1 MPPTSLALFIKE
13 TLTDR
18 PVAFTL
24 ISGNTARPRIAH
36 AEQVR
41 KVGNYEKF
49 KWCNECLSRSD
60 ETPLKLNVLA
70 STNRF
75 DSAQPW
81 TYFKR
86 LTICCFVR
94 LYVNLTNSNTRQNQA
109 LLLSKKVIS
118 EGNWMLTSYP
128 SKNFFTDVKNTL
140 LKNERFRIAIKKGWR
155 SRLLAQ
161 EVESWISAK
170 SGVSFD
176 GKAGKSPSLFCNVFM
191 MPFLSMHWLALSSHY
206 RMNYFI
212 EDEQVICEYVPDSG
226 DA

>member
-1 MPPTSLALFIKE
+1 
-13 TLTDR
+13 
-18 PVAFTL
+18 
-24 ISGNTARPRIAH
+24 
-36 AEQVR
+36 
-41 KVGNYEKF
+41 
-49 KWCNECLSRSD
+49 
-60 ETPLKLNVLA
+60 
-70 STNRF
+70 
-75 DSAQPW
+75 
-81 TYFKR
+81 
-86 LTICCFVR
+86 
-94 LYVNLTNSNTRQNQA
+94 
-109 LLLSKKVIS
+109 
-118 EGNWMLTSYP
+118 MLTSYP

-140 LKNERFRIAIKKGWR
+140 LKNERFQIAIKKGWR

>member
-155 SRLLAQ
+155 FRLLAQ

-176 GKAGKSPSLFCNVFM
+176 GKAGKALRCFATCLWCLFSQCTGSLYH
-191 MPFLSMHWLALSSHY
+191 LI
-206 RMNYFI
+206 I
-212 EDEQVICEYVPDSG
+212 EWTIL
-226 DA
+226 